1 MPLKLRKSVKKLKIT
16 QLVQLI
22 WLALFLIFII
32 FLVIWLK
39 PQANLLFNPFV
50 FSEPVQQINEPF
62 SGQLYFNDQLGQ
74 NKLSQLVIAAID
86 SAQATIELAVYS
98 FSDQDIKEA
107 IYQAANR
114 GVKVTIILD
123 AGKSQFNNQ
132 LLSDLPENI
141 RRIDIKSKRGYMHHK
156 FIIID
161 RGQSSGQLL
170 FGSYNFTKLQDR
182 YDPSFLLISPRPELV
197 DSFGREIDRLANNN
211 YGRKK
216 ILASDCLAERFQYTN
231 GFLEIWFGP
240 QTRNRGLRNRMIDLI
255 YGTKN
260 SLKGMIWNFT
270 DRDLAHAMLTVA
282 RRHPVTMIID
292 DVNWT
297 GKYSVNQIMTKSLFN
312 KLEIITDHRRNQEVK
327 DLSGQDDLNSFLHHH
342 ALIIDD
348 QTVVF
353 GTNNWS
359 SGGFFDNDEST
370 IISNIDSLVQSFG
383 QSFLFNYQKNQ

>member
-1 MPLKLRKSVKKLKIT
+1 
-16 QLVQLI
+16 
-22 WLALFLIFII
+22 
-32 FLVIWLK
+32 
-39 PQANLLFNPFV
+39 
-50 FSEPVQQINEPF
+50 
-62 SGQLYFNDQLGQ
+62 
-74 NKLSQLVIAAID
+74 
-86 SAQATIELAVYS
+86 
-98 FSDQDIKEA
+98 
-107 IYQAANR
+107 
-114 GVKVTIILD
+114 
-123 AGKSQFNNQ
+123 
-132 LLSDLPENI
+132 
-141 RRIDIKSKRGYMHHK
+141 
-156 FIIID
+156 
-161 RGQSSGQLL
+161 
-170 FGSYNFTKLQDR
+170 
-182 YDPSFLLISPRPELV
+182 
-197 DSFGREIDRLANNN
+197 
-211 YGRKK
+211 
-216 ILASDCLAERFQYTN
+216 
-231 GFLEIWFGP
+231 
-240 QTRNRGLRNRMIDLI
+240 MIDLI

>member
-170 FGSYNFTKLQDR
+170 FGSYNFTSCRTDT
-182 YDPSFLLISPRPELV
+182 ILV
-197 DSFGREIDRLANNN
+197 F
-211 YGRKK
+211 Y
-216 ILASDCLAERFQYTN
+216 
-231 GFLEIWFGP
+231 
-240 QTRNRGLRNRMIDLI
+240 
-255 YGTKN
+255 
-260 SLKGMIWNFT
+260 
-270 DRDLAHAMLTVA
+270 
-282 RRHPVTMIID
+282 
-292 DVNWT
+292 
-297 GKYSVNQIMTKSLFN
+297 
-312 KLEIITDHRRNQEVK
+312 
-327 DLSGQDDLNSFLHHH
+327 
-342 ALIIDD
+342 
-348 QTVVF
+348 
-353 GTNNWS
+353 
-359 SGGFFDNDEST
+359 
-370 IISNIDSLVQSFG
+370 
-383 QSFLFNYQKNQ
+383 